1 MQKEHFFLGNQ
12 IAEPRSFTP
21 RAKVVPPPV
30 IPERNRQEH
39 AAFIKESYN
48 AVVEYAITALSE
60 REKCGLPSAD
70 GVYINLDMSPK
81 LVPQKLAQS
90 SGASILKISED
101 KSDGNVDVTVYIKN
115 EKKDWLSKKAD
126 EYADEKYNTKTGK
139 PKNTGLI
146 EPINAIK
153 PADIHA
159 LYTFT
164 EDFDKL
170 PDNKAFLF
178 ELWITKTKEY
188 DTVKLS
194 DVLDKLAILKA
205 GKNHLDFDGVDV
217 WMIKA
222 TKQQLCELPLSI
234 GYIEGVRP
242 YHQPSILIK
251 NRSES
256 REWSELIEGEIQ
268 FALDKDSTRIGL
280 LDSGVNNAHKL
291 LAPALPNDRMKSAIS
306 VPDTTD
312 HSDHG
317 TGMAGL
323 MLYGDLTDI
332 TYRHGGPIIIEQD
345 LASVKI
351 VENGHT
357 TDPDFYGAVIEDAI
371 YQAQAMGASIQCM
384 AVTDG
389 TSYDGKSTSS
399 SASLDESI
407 YHNGKCDRLVLVSAG
422 NIEPP
427 EVDATNYLESCKA
440 NAVQSPAQAWNALT
454 VGAYTEKTIVT
465 DESYKALAAPGNLSP
480 MSRSS
485 WSWRNGCNKPEIVME
500 GGNIAYHPVF
510 QTTTHP
516 DLSLITTCQDLAESL
531 EQFHATSAATALATR
546 LAAKIKTATPALSM
560 LSVRGMMVHSAKWTP
575 EMIRIGNIKDI
586 IPLCGY
592 GVPDEETALFSN
604 EKYATFIF
612 ENELIPYW
620 EKDGSNTYNQL
631 HFYDLPWPTEVLEQ
645 MGEENVKIRITLS
658 YYVKPSPGY
667 AGRSNKY
674 RYPSATLHFDLKS
687 ASESME
693 EFLCR
698 RNKSEGEKRTDNDT
712 NRWTIK
718 QQRREQ
724 GTVQSDWIEC
734 TAAELASCG
743 QIIVYPGQGWWK
755 ERKLAN
761 VDNVIKYSLIVSIE
775 TTKTEIYDAVETAI
789 SNRIGVQI
797 MQEV

>member
-1 MQKEHFFLGNQ
+1 M
-12 IAEPRSFTP
+12 
-21 RAKVVPPPV
+21 
-30 IPERNRQEH
+30 
-39 AAFIKESYN
+39 
-48 AVVEYAITALSE
+48 
-60 REKCGLPSAD
+60 
-70 GVYINLDMSPK
+70 
-81 LVPQKLAQS
+81 
-90 SGASILKISED
+90 
-101 KSDGNVDVTVYIKN
+101 
-115 EKKDWLSKKAD
+115 
-126 EYADEKYNTKTGK
+126 
-139 PKNTGLI
+139 I

-159 LYTFT
+159 LYTST
-164 EDFDKL
+164 DDFDKL

-357 TDPDFYGAVIEDAI
+357 TEPDFYGAVIEDAI

-698 RNKSEGEKRTDNDT
+698 RNKSEGEKKTDNDT

>member
-1 MQKEHFFLGNQ
+1 M
-12 IAEPRSFTP
+12 
-21 RAKVVPPPV
+21 
-30 IPERNRQEH
+30 
-39 AAFIKESYN
+39 
-48 AVVEYAITALSE
+48 
-60 REKCGLPSAD
+60 
-70 GVYINLDMSPK
+70 
-81 LVPQKLAQS
+81 
-90 SGASILKISED
+90 
-101 KSDGNVDVTVYIKN
+101 
-115 EKKDWLSKKAD
+115 
-126 EYADEKYNTKTGK
+126 
-139 PKNTGLI
+139 I

-159 LYTFT
+159 LYTST

-332 TYRHGGPIIIEQD
+332 TYQHGGPIIIEQD

-371 YQAQAMGASIQCM
+371 YQAQTMGASIQCM

-698 RNKSEGEKRTDNDT
+698 RNRSEGEKKTDNDT